1 MFWLLPSS
9 LKSGILGFEGGGGG
23 GGGGSPRFLEAT
35 LYSASTVQQSTEYHS
50 LDPRL

>member
-23 GGGGSPRFLEAT
+23 GGGKSEVSGSYTVLSFNS
-35 LYSASTVQQSTEYHS
+35 SAKHRV
-50 LDPRL
+50 P